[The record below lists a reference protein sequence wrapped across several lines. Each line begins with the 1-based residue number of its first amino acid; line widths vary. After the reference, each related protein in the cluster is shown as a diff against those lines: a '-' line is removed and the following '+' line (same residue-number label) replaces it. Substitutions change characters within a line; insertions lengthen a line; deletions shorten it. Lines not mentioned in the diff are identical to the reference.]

1 MRKKVDSRI
10 RVLLEN
16 CVKLQQR
23 GLFVIIGDKGREQV
37 VNLHY
42 MLSKASVKARPS
54 VLWCYKKD
62 LFLSSHRKKRVRQI
76 KKLQM
81 RGLLDVEKEDPFS
94 LFVASTNIRY
104 CYYNESQN
112 ILGQT
117 FGMAVLQDFEA
128 LTPNLLARTIETV
141 EGGGLVVLLL
151 SNLNSLTQLYSL
163 TMDIHSRLRTESH
176 QEVRGRFNERLVLS
190 LASNPHCLMMDD
202 ELNVLPTSSLI
213 RTIVPIPLNPDGSPE
228 DDPRRAASKELRD
241 LAESLVDTQPAG
253 SLVGKCRT
261 LDQARAV
268 VTFLDAASE
277 KTLRSTVA
285 LTASRG
291 RGKSAALGL
300 SIAGALALGY
310 SNIFVTAPSP
320 ENLRTLFE
328 FVFKGLDGLGYK
340 EHIDYDLVESS
351 NPAWG
356 KAIVRV
362 NIFRNHRQTVQYI
375 QPGHHAKLAQAELLV
390 IDEAAAIPLPVVK
403 ALLGPYLVF
412 LCSTVN
418 GYEGTGRSLSL
429 KLIQQL
435 REQGAKIGGRPRGQG
450 GGRSW
455 GRAHLQVGTSMN
467 CGRQMHT
474 EGGGRSRG
482 RAHLQVG
489 RNTDGTPPKPGTATL
504 QTQTEPN
511 TGRREG
517 CACCMARALPG
528 PRCETPSGLRVVL
541 VPPYRA
547 HLQVGTSVGCGR
559 QMHTDSPPPPAAQLA
574 AFSER
579 DRRATALGVREVTL
593 GEPIRYAPGD
603 PVESWLHNVLCLDA
617 TTAVPKQPARLPHP
631 EECELFFVE
640 RDTLFSY
647 HAASEKFLQGMVSL
661 FVASHY
667 KNTPNDLI
675 LMSDAP
681 AHQLFV
687 LLAPVDESKNTLPDV
702 MAVIQIAL
710 EGAISKNSSSSSLAR
725 GEMPT
730 GDLIPWTIGQQYQ
743 DPEFP
748 MLSGARVV
756 RIAVHPDV
764 GRAGYGT
771 RAVDL
776 LRKYYQGELASLGDE
791 EDEETEKPSEASQS
805 KVDALLLTETLKP
818 RSGLPPLLVNLS
830 ERKPEHLHYLGVA
843 YGLTQQLYNFWH
855 KSGFEPLYLRQSA
868 SDITGEHS
876 IIMVAPLQSAEVRG
890 TAWLTPFV
898 DDFKARFMS
907 LLAGTFKDMAP
918 ALALSILDPT
928 LQFSEATTQAA
939 IQAGTTVLRG
949 DGAPLSPYDL
959 KRLQAYSNSLVD
971 YHLILDL
978 LPSFARAYFA
988 GRVPATLSYGQ
999 AAILLSLG
1007 LQQQELSAVEAALE
1021 LPASQVLALFNK
1033 AVRKLYLHLR
1043 ATKEA
1048 AVART
1053 LPQVKPAP
1061 ALLPHAVD
1069 MDEELDEAADEQ
1081 RNKMREKYLQPED
1094 LAQYAIAGEEAEFD
1108 AAATGQSLAAGGLL
1122 SVKSSGLKKRGAEGA
1137 EEEAPTTKGSN
1148 PSLYKKDGKKQRKS
1162 GGAGSSRGGAGGSKH
1177 AGKHHQ

>member
-435 REQGAKIGGRPRGQG
+435 REQGAKIGGGPG
-450 GGRSW
+450 GK
-455 GRAHLQVGTSMN
+455 
-467 CGRQMHT
+467 
-474 EGGGRSRG
+474 EGGAAGAGR
-482 RAHLQVG
+482 
-489 RNTDGTPPKPGTATL
+489 T
-504 QTQTEPN
+504 
-511 TGRREG
+511 
-517 CACCMARALPG
+517 
-528 PRCETPSGLRVVL
+528 
-541 VPPYRA
+541 
-547 HLQVGTSVGCGR
+547 
-559 QMHTDSPPPPAAQLA
+559 
-574 AFSER
+574 F
-579 DRRATALGVREVTL
+579 REVTL

-805 KVDALLLTETLKP
+805 KVVKRRKKGAEEGAGAEEGEGEDALLLTETLKP